1 MRPLPASTAA
11 ASNLALPYMQTIH
24 KHVTSLVRTRQCV
37 NVLDH
42 DVYVDCD
49 GDLDLLLGSKGSAN
63 RVLCSTWAMSP
74 SWRAS
79 GYCGSAST
87 YSITVADEDSDGDVD
102 VLLGSSW
109 QLVGSDKPSAAQR
122 GGRHL
127 LDKHP
132 DINSDIAQRANV
144 LDRGGRRVDGDGTAT
159 LKCCLGAMARW
170 LC

>member
-1 MRPLPASTAA
+1 MHQAT
-11 ASNLALPYMQTIH
+11 
-24 KHVTSLVRTRQCV
+24 
-37 NVLDH
+37 
-42 DVYVDCD
+42 
-49 GDLDLLLGSKGSAN
+49 
-63 RVLCSTWAMSP
+63 
-74 SWRAS
+74 
-79 GYCGSAST
+79 GSAST

-132 DINSDIAQRANV
+132 DIKLGYRYRNSDIAQRVNI

-159 LKCCLGAMARW
+159 LTCCLGAMARW
-170 LC
+170 QC